1 MGRGRQKAKQ
11 TKVARALKYDTGSTD
26 LGALQAEL
34 AAARTDSDIP
44 EPDYSAWI
52 EEDDDDE
59 NEIDT
64 ADESGQAAKPETDEN
79 PTR

>member
-11 TKVARALKYDTGSTD
+11 AKVARALKYDTGSTD
-26 LGALQAEL
+26 LTALQAEL

-52 EEDDDDE
+52 EEDEDDAE
-59 NEIDT
+59 NL
-64 ADESGQAAKPETDEN
+64 ETDEN

>member
-11 TKVARALKYDTGSTD
+11 AKVARALKYDTGSTD
-26 LGALQAEL
+26 LTALQAEL

-52 EEDDDDE
+52 EEDEEDE
-59 NEIDT
+59 T
-64 ADESGQAAKPETDEN
+64 HSETDEN
-79 PTR
+79 PDR